1 MSTIL
6 SERLSDSRKAIRA
19 YIQNH
24 WDDQRLHDV
33 YAFNADGKMR
43 FASSCCCLMGVTKT
57 EALHEKSCN
66 DHFEK
71 QLDSHYYL
79 AQRLPGGVAAEEAY
93 RTFGYYFTKVGKTLV
108 VHTSDELRRVR
119 LSALLRAEIRR
130 RARKE
135 AAAETDRPRV
145 TAEV

>member
-1 MSTIL
+1 MTSVLNKRI
-6 SERLSDSRKAIRA
+6 SESRKVIRA
-19 YIQNH
+19 FIQKH

-43 FASSCCCLMGVTKT
+43 FASSCCCLMGVTLAET
-57 EALHEKSCN
+57 LHSNCQCIYN
-66 DHFEK
+66 RL
-71 QLDSHYYL
+71 LDAHYFK
-79 AQRLPGGVAAEEAY
+79 AQRLPGGLAAEEGY
-93 RTFGYYFTKVGKTLV
+93 RVLGYYLYTRGSTPRIQV
-108 VHTSDELRRVR
+108 SDELRRLR

-130 RARKE
+130 RVRKE